1 MGRPKG
7 TQKTGGRKAGT
18 PNKVTTT
25 TRQALQQYIDTYFG
39 DLSQESMFWTDI
51 QALDPKDRMA
61 ITEKFIAYALPKPQ
75 SVSLDINST
84 ETTATVTEM
93 LRVLSGIA
101 EPE

>member
-1 MGRPKG
+1 MTFVKG
-7 TQKTGGRKAGT
+7 KPKTGGRKSGT
-18 PNKVTTT
+18 PNHSTTM
-25 TRQALQQYIDTYFG
+25 TRQALQRYIDTYFG
-39 DLSQESMFWTDI
+39 DLSQESMFWRDI
-51 QALDPKDRMA
+51 QALEPKDRVA